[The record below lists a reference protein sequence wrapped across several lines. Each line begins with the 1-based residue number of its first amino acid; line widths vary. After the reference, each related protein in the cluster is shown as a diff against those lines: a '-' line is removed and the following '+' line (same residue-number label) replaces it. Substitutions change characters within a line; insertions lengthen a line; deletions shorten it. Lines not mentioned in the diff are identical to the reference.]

1 LSLAAVQPLQQELP
15 KESSVAHPETP
26 PARRQMSL
34 ALVRLCLENNLLS
47 RGKFHLIDGFVNR
60 KRFNQVD

>member
-1 LSLAAVQPLQQELP
+1 VVHS
-15 KESSVAHPETP
+15 ETP
-26 PARRQMSL
+26 PARQQMSL